1 MPLVSWSF
9 GGLSHVGGPSSASLG
24 VRSDVNLG
32 ATVGV
37 GRASRLGVVRK
48 LDTFHQLQE
57 NSEVVSESEHGFFTS
72 SLYLS
77 KQVGIQGDS

>member
-1 MPLVSWSF
+1 MNP
-9 GGLSHVGGPSSASLG
+9 
-24 VRSDVNLG
+24 R

-48 LDTFHQLQE
+48 LDTFAHQLQE
-57 NSEVVSESEHGFFTS
+57 NLEVVSESEHGFFTS

-77 KQVGIQGDS
+77 KQVGIQGDN